1 MEKNGRIH
9 VLLLYVILCFNKF
22 YLCQML
28 IVCSSIFWPL
38 TRLECVVFFFIAFVR
53 FDEFN
58 KTVIYYTNGHLHLP
72 LDEHV
77 FDCRVTCGRHVPT
90 FQEHISQIQGDEKTF
105 GEFYIETSTCN
116 LLLNAI
122 LFCKLESNLAN
133 TMINLY
139 QKILAYIN
147 RRQNLS
153 FYSLAQINA
162 TEQH

>member
-1 MEKNGRIH
+1 M
-9 VLLLYVILCFNKF
+9 
-22 YLCQML
+22 
-28 IVCSSIFWPL
+28 
-38 TRLECVVFFFIAFVR
+38 
-53 FDEFN
+53 
-58 KTVIYYTNGHLHLP
+58 
-72 LDEHV
+72 
-77 FDCRVTCGRHVPT
+77 
-90 FQEHISQIQGDEKTF
+90 SQIQGDEKTF
-105 GEFYIETSTCN
+105 GKFYIETSTCN
-116 LLLNAI
+116 LLLNAT